1 MPRRRRPVSNPLLAV
16 AYCRVSTEEQALGP
30 AAQRAS
36 IERWAAAHGVSI
48 VAWHEDLGVSGG
60 AELEDRPALQRALG
74 ELAVHGAGVL
84 VVARRDRLARSVVNA
99 ATLER
104 TVAGLGARIASADG
118 TGEGD
123 GPEAALMRAITDAFS
138 AYERELLRARTRA
151 ALAVKKARG
160 ERVGQVPFG
169 FTADEDGRLAP
180 HEAEQ
185 ATIARIRELAAEGRT
200 MRGIVAE
207 LEAEGRQPRGVRWY
221 PMTVLRVLEASEKAE
236 AA

>member
-1 MPRRRRPVSNPLLAV
+1 MTRRRRRPASNPLLAV
-16 AYCRVSTEEQALGP
+16 AYCRVSTEEQELGP
-30 AAQRAS
+30 AAQRGA
-36 IERWAAAHGVSI
+36 IERWAQAHGVSI

-74 ELAVHGAGVL
+74 ELAVRGAGVL
-84 VVARRDRLARSVVNA
+84 VVSRRDRLARSVVNA

-123 GPEAALMRAITDAFS
+123 GPEAALMRAITDAFA

-169 FTADEDGRLAP
+169 FTAESGRLVR
-180 HEAEQ
+180 HEEEQ
-185 ATIARIRELAAEGRT
+185 ATIARILELGAAGRST
-200 MRGIVAE
+200 RQIVAV
-207 LEAEGRQPRGVRWY
+207 LEAEKRPARGAKWY
-221 PMTVLRVLEASEKAE
+221 PMSVLRVLNTSSEGQA
-236 AA
+236 